1 LTNYNRMD
9 SLFNLFTILLVL
21 AIMVR
26 FHSSGGGAIV
36 KPKTDSK
43 KPKTFPASQ
52 EIRKNKK
59 N

>member
-1 LTNYNRMD
+1 MD

>member
-1 LTNYNRMD
+1 MD
-9 SLFNLFTILLVL
+9 NIFNLFAILLVL

-26 FHSSGGGAIV
+26 LGRTNHSSGGGVIV
-36 KPKTDSK
+36 KPKTDSNR
-43 KPKTFPASQ
+43 PKVYPAPQ